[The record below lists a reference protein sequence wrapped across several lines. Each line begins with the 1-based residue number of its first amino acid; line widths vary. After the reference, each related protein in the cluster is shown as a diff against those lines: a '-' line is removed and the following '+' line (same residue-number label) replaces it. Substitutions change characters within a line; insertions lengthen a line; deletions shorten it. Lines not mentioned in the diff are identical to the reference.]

1 MDKRVA
7 LALGVAMALLL
18 AYIAFD
24 LDRNADRNA
33 TIEGSSGSDVLRSE
47 SVDDRLE

>member
-24 LDRNADRNA
+24 LDRNADQN
-33 TIEGSSGSDVLRSE
+33 TIIEGSSGSDVLISE
-47 SVDDRLE
+47 TANDRLE